1 MLLRILVH
9 LPPFIDSLT
18 YNDVIQNHPKSLADI
33 STIFDGLSGNSIAP
47 GQKFFAP
54 FKLYEYK
61 GGAAVFDIH
70 YHSGKKHYSEHFEIA
85 VANYGK
91 LVKPRLVDK
100 EYHAI
105 SYPLQEISERL
116 M

>member
-1 MLLRILVH
+1 MSVPVLLLQKKLHEVH
-9 LPPFIDSLT
+9 PLQ
-18 YNDVIQNHPKSLADI
+18 DVQRKEI
-33 STIFDGLSGNSIAP
+33 S
-47 GQKFFAP
+47 
-54 FKLYEYK
+54 
-61 GGAAVFDIH
+61 VFDIH
-70 YHSGKKHYSEHFEIA
+70 YHCGNKHYSEHFEIA
-85 VANYGK
+85 VGNYGK